1 MMSLFWVD
9 NNMKISIFPVLDI
22 TRKTRYSRA
31 LNNLEDLPQKLNG
44 NAVEFISLLKKLF
57 HMCFKTCFLAR
68 NLMFNT
74 FLHDS
79 HFNIL

>member
-44 NAVEFISLLKKLF
+44 NAVEFISLLKKTF
-57 HMCFKTCFLAR
+57 PHVFQD
-68 NLMFNT
+68 MFSST
-74 FLHDS
+74 Q
-79 HFNIL
+79 FNV